1 MQSLRAV
8 WRLHSGTQ
16 QQQGQQGQP
25 PAAVAGVS
33 MAGACTPRH
42 QYRSLLPWCVSSATG
57 AYRCYHVHTRPSM
70 PSACSTLEYR
80 RRRRA
85 RGYAPYTVRRTPIP
99 YTRGY
104 PDVGRGRWECI
115 FSFPAGYSLH
125 DPVSAVPRLHRG
137 TVQSQWAQHCH
148 FFIHLCFFETG
159 VIGEAPSLLVS
170 ALGIEWWRLMTGVTP
185 GILWLMLRAY

>member
-57 AYRCYHVHTRPSM
+57 AYRCYHVRTRPSM

-85 RGYAPYTVRRTPIP
+85 RGYVRTVRRTPIREA
-99 YTRGY
+99 TR
-104 PDVGRGRWECI
+104 PWEVGIHVHFLIPCWLQPTRSCI
-115 FSFPAGYSLH
+115 SSAQIAPRYCTVTMGNGHSIVSFSFIF
-125 DPVSAVPRLHRG
+125 VS
-137 TVQSQWAQHCH
+137 SK
-148 FFIHLCFFETG
+148 
-159 VIGEAPSLLVS
+159 
-170 ALGIEWWRLMTGVTP
+170 P
-185 GILWLMLRAY
+185 G